1 MHLALKHTKST
12 MDGHFVSLRFAY
24 SFDPAY
30 SETLDDY
37 FRTYR
42 NCFDCTFNAIRRGD
56 VKTTAQSTVFQKT
69 LNAVPKESVLRQ
81 AAYLDAE
88 ALHERTGDAP
98 KVVFGGRK
106 LFAQRARGLLTH
118 DEFVRLRTRP
128 ISVSGDALKAGGNY
142 VFKLVSSTEVDFC
155 PNRDVRVPLTIKNDR
170 KGNKKLLEDLGFA
183 LDEGKPVPVSYKLG
197 RDFLSV
203 TFDVLKVKEVA
214 KRRVVPDRV
223 FAIDTNPNYLGWSVV
238 DWRDSDTYGVVA
250 SGYVSLKPL
259 NDMEYEFKRKRLP
272 STSPER
278 KYATNKRHE
287 EVTKL
292 ARDLV
297 TKARHFGCETFA
309 FEKLSM
315 KPGDKDKGRNYNK
328 LCNNLWQRNTLFDQ
342 VDKLCKLDG
351 IVPQPVL
358 PEYSSFVGNL
368 VFRQEGL
375 PDFVLASI
383 EISRRGYEFV
393 GQYLKKTLKVQKNVV
408 FNDSKE
414 AHGRAARSLEELGR
428 SFAFVGFRDLYKKIK
443 KTKTRVRFRLEDVVA
458 GRALFSHLDRRKKTV
473 NVVFRRSRGKAAC
486 A

>member
-1 MHLALKHTKST
+1 MHLERTNT
-12 MDGHFVSLRFAY
+12 NFIVDDYFVSLKFNY
-24 SFDPAY
+24 SFDPIY
-30 SETLDDY
+30 SKTLDDY

-42 NCFDCTFNAIRRGD
+42 NCFDCTFNAIKRGD
-56 VKTTAQSTVFQKT
+56 VKSTAQSTVFQRT
-69 LNAVPKESVLRQ
+69 LNNVPKESVLRQ

-88 ALHERTGDAP
+88 ALHERTEDAP

-106 LFAQRARGLLTH
+106 LFAQRAKGLLTH

-128 ISVSGDALKAGGNY
+128 ISVSGDALKIGGNY

-155 PNRDVRVPLTIKNDR
+155 PNRDVRVPLTIKNDH
-170 KGNKKLLEDLGFA
+170 KGNRKLLEDLRFA
-183 LDEGKPVPVSYKLG
+183 LDEGKRVPVSYRLD

-214 KRRVVPDRV
+214 KRGVVPDRV

-238 DWRDSDTYGVVA
+238 DWESSDAYEVVA

-259 NDMEYEFKRKRLP
+259 NDMEYEFKKRRLP

-309 FEKLSM
+309 FEKLNM
-315 KPGDKDKGRNYNK
+315 KLGNRGRGHNYNR
-328 LCNNLWQRNTLFDQ
+328 LCNNVWCRGLLFDQ
-342 VDKLCKLDG
+342 VDKLCKLNG
-351 IVPQPVL
+351 IVPQSVL

-393 GQYLKKTLKVQKNVV
+393 GQYLKKTLEVRKNVV
-408 FNDSKE
+408 FNDSTE

-428 SFAFVGFRDLYKKIK
+428 SFAFVDFRDLYKSIK
-443 KTKTRVRFRLEDVVA
+443 KTKTQVRFRLEDVGAV
-458 GRALFSHLDRRKKTV
+458 RALFSHLDRRKKTV
-473 NVVFRRSRGKAAC
+473 NVVYGGRCKATC
-486 A
+486 V